1 MGATMKSDDVPKI
14 KSRIILVTLIVMI
27 VLPIL
32 AYLTFLVRW

>member
-1 MGATMKSDDVPKI
+1 MKSDDVPTLKN
-14 KSRIILVTLIVMI
+14 KIILVTLIAMV